1 VFSNLCLI
9 QFFKDS
15 SGRQSPHWQIEEA
28 DELPDGSSRHTSR
41 APSPNADAGHS
52 PAAENSDTDDSSSD
66 IETPIPPT
74 PEVRGGKRKS
84 MADSISE
91 IATAEREN
99 RLEIASI
106 QAKAKTERS
115 IEKERIKRKM
125 TMEMERAHLEHRHQE
140 ANAQRAH
147 EAAMF
152 DRQIALEAMKA
163 GGPMS
168 NIHPDFR

>member
-1 VFSNLCLI
+1 
-9 QFFKDS
+9 
-15 SGRQSPHWQIEEA
+15 
-28 DELPDGSSRHTSR
+28 
-41 APSPNADAGHS
+41 
-52 PAAENSDTDDSSSD
+52 
-66 IETPIPPT
+66 
-74 PEVRGGKRKS
+74 

-115 IEKERIKRKM
+115 IEKEHFKHKM
-125 TMEMERAHLEHRHQE
+125 NMEMERARLEHHQQE